1 MITNPGICGQEIGDT
16 LRESFLTEHLCKTY
30 QRHLEH
36 DGISVTVE
44 ILAFEVNI
52 G

>member
-1 MITNPGICGQEIGDT
+1 MITDPGICGQEIGDT

-30 QRHLEH
+30 QRHLEP

-44 ILAFEVNI
+44 ISAFEVNV